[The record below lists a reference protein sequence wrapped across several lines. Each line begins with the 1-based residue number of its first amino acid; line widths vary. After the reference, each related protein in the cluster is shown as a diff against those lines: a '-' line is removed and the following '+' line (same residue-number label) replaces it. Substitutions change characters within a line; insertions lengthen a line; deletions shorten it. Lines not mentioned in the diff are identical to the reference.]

1 MGFPLGSGWG
11 LGLGLGLGLDSTAPN
26 VSGFFVS
33 PLGWGL
39 VSVSGLVS
47 GLNVGAWAGPG
58 SGSGLGLG
66 LGLGLDYLCRNV
78 HAAPARRERAAY
90 LRRRPGKS
98 GAAGYVGSQAGLRV
112 QAAGR
117 TAEQQLL

>member
-47 GLNVGAWAGPG
+47 GLNVGAWAGAVSPITREQ
-58 SGSGLGLG
+58 SGNS
-66 LGLGLDYLCRNV
+66 
-78 HAAPARRERAAY
+78 H
-90 LRRRPGKS
+90 
-98 GAAGYVGSQAGLRV
+98 
-112 QAAGR
+112 
-117 TAEQQLL
+117 

>member
-1 MGFPLGSGWG
+1 MGFPLGSGSGSG
-11 LGLGLGLGLDSTAPN
+11 LDLSVGLGLGLDSTAPT
-26 VSGFFVS
+26 
-33 PLGWGL
+33 
-39 VSVSGLVS
+39 VSGLVS

-66 LGLGLDYLCRNV
+66 LGLALDNLCRNV